1 MITRLE
7 SRLALLQRRREYL
20 VDRAALQRLELA
32 EAGQGLEHP
41 LRWMDTGMAF
51 AANLRANG
59 GLSALG
65 AMLAMSTRLAR
76 TRAWVAR
83 GLMLYQAFKFV
94 RSRFA
99 RREEASV

>member
-1 MITRLE
+1 MSRRTER
-7 SRLALLQRRREYL
+7 RLAALQRQREYL
-20 VDRAALQRLELA
+20 IERAAVQRLELA

-41 LRWMDTGMAF
+41 LRWLDAGIEFTS
-51 AANLRANG
+51 NLRASG

-65 AMLAMSTRLAR
+65 AMLAMSTRLAH

-94 RSRFA
+94 RSRLA